1 MTDGE
6 RETYMDAAAR
16 IAGLTI
22 PDPCRAGVLAQLAL
36 FLPARAHPAQHPSI
50 LLAFEASAAAAAEA
64 SQLAPTG

>member
-22 PDPCRAGVLAQLAL
+22 PDPCRTGVLAQLAL
-36 FLPARAHPAQHPSI
+36 FLRHAGVVATADSDSGAEPAE
-50 LLAFEASAAAAAEA
+50 LLR
-64 SQLAPTG
+64 P